1 MIRVDKLVC
10 SQIADLFRKDVKQ
23 LCKKG
28 LITVGGKKVGAEDKI
43 DENEQI
49 VVDGRILCVR
59 KNVCIMM
66 NKPKDVV
73 CSTKDG
79 ISRTVIELLDEDLQF
94 KNLFPAGR
102 LDKDSTGFVLLTN
115 DGQLSH
121 KMLSPKK
128 HVPKTYIVGLEND
141 AKSEYINAFESGM
154 EIDGGDVC
162 KPAKLFIDENNK
174 KICKVVL
181 YEGMYHQI
189 KRMFARLGNKVVS
202 LHRTHIGGLELD
214 RNLQLGQARMLEN
227 FEIERIFSFDL
238 RNT

>member
-1 MIRVDKLVC
+1 MVRVDKLVC
-10 SQIADLFRKDVKQ
+10 SQCGSLSRKDVKQ

-28 LITVGGKKVGAEDKI
+28 LVTVGGKKVSADDKI

-49 VVDGRILCVR
+49 AVDGKILCVR
-59 KNVCIMM
+59 KSVCIML

-73 CSTKDG
+73 CSTRDG
-79 ISRTVIELLDEDLQF
+79 ISRTVLELLGEDLRF
-94 KNLFPAGR
+94 KGLFPAGR

-141 AKSEYINAFESGM
+141 AEPEYITAFESGM

-162 KPAKLFIDENNK
+162 KPAELFINEKDK
-174 KICKVVL
+174 KICRVVL

-214 RNLQLGQARMLEN
+214 ENLQFGQARILEDS
-227 FEIERIFSFDL
+227 EIGKIFL
-238 RNT
+238 RNENNT